1 MPSRSTVFTPI
12 AAESSRSIDVNP
24 CAAHC
29 MAVRESVIR
38 AMRKARSLLCLG
50 DGNVLPGQSFKFS
63 AKIKDVLH
71 RKGNIA
77 RLCRTDRST
86 ATLSAQEVKPHTAH
100 VSKII
105 CHLYDAGEFPNIF
118 RRNNAGQTDL
128 NAALCET
135 LNPCNHSRRCPATIP
150 KTSERIAHRGS
161 AVKAD
166 TDTE

>member
-1 MPSRSTVFTPI
+1 
-12 AAESSRSIDVNP
+12 
-24 CAAHC
+24 

-118 RRNNAGQTDL
+118 RRNNTGQTDL
-128 NAALCET
+128 NAALCEA
-135 LNPCNHSRRCPATIP
+135 LNPRNHSRRCPAP
-150 KTSERIAHRGS
+150 VRKTSERIVHRGS